1 MNKILI
7 TGASGQLGK
16 SVIKHLLNKV
26 EAKNLAV
33 LVRNEEKASDLK
45 PLGIDVRI
53 GDYTNYESL
62 LTAFKGIDKLYF
74 ISGSDFEGRSKQHEN
89 VVNAAKEVGVK
100 HVVYTSFMR
109 KDESSAS
116 PISFVVADHIETE
129 IWLQESGMNYTF
141 LRHNLYMDM
150 LPLFM
155 GENVLKTGV
164 IYQPAGNGKVAFTL
178 REDMAEVASHILT
191 SKGHENKTYDI
202 TSDKA
207 YSYNDIASIL
217 TDITGKTI
225 AYSSPSVEEF
235 NKTMTEAGV
244 PEMYISLFA
253 GFAQAM
259 EQGEL
264 DHCNSV
270 MEQLIGRKA
279 TSMAD
284 YLREVYS

>member
-62 LTAFKGIDKLYF
+62 LAAFKGIDKLYF